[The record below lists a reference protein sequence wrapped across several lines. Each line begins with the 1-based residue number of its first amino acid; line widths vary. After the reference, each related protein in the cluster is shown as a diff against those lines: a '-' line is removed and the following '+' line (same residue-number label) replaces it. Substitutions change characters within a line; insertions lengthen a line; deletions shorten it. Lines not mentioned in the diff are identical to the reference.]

1 MCPLRP
7 GGNPKRWTE
16 RHGRQRIAP
25 VSRNAECPSSPR
37 IPWWLWLNV
46 MSLDAPLVAVLWQAA
61 LARAHKVTLMPAVH
75 LVLFLAV
82 WVIYML
88 DRVLDGFSMPQAA
101 KLSVRHDFYRRN
113 RWLFLLLVI
122 PFGVVTLLLL
132 ATTAIPSG
140 ILWRG
145 AALAF
150 VVGLYLLHYAARG
163 HRPIYILGNMMA
175 CFLGGMVLWL
185 LPLPPHFKMLFGTAL
200 FALLVLAVS
209 GRLQGGFRLVPKE
222 LLCGYLFAVGCTLSV
237 NFFTGD
243 LHAHP
248 FSMETL
254 MLALLCAVNCIAI
267 SFYERETDAHND
279 RDAMSQTWPGVG
291 RAYPTLLLVV
301 AAVAVASLSR
311 RLPMELLLYSVAVLL
326 STLLL
331 GVLHR
336 VAKRMAPEMAHVL
349 ADAAVALPMALL
361 VFAL

>member
-1 MCPLRP
+1 
-7 GGNPKRWTE
+7 
-16 RHGRQRIAP
+16 
-25 VSRNAECPSSPR
+25 
-37 IPWWLWLNV
+37 

-75 LVLFLAV
+75 VVLFLAV

-88 DRVLDGFSMPQAA
+88 DRVLDGFSMPQDAR
-101 KLSVRHDFYRRN
+101 LSIRHEFYRRN

-122 PFGVVTLLLL
+122 PSGVFALLFL
-132 ATTAIPSG
+132 ATTEIPAG

-145 AALAF
+145 VALAF

-163 HRPIYILGNMMA
+163 HRPIYVVGNMA
-175 CFLGGMVLWL
+175 TCFIAGMVLWL
-185 LPLPPHFKMLFGTAL
+185 LPLPPPFKMLFGTAL
-200 FALLVLAVS
+200 VALLVLAVS

-254 MLALLCAVNCIAI
+254 MLALLCSVNCIAI
-267 SFYERETDAHND
+267 SFYERETDARSD

-291 RAYPTLLLVV
+291 RAYPALLLTV
-301 AAVAVASLSR
+301 ALVAVASLSR
-311 RLPMELLLYSVAVLL
+311 RLPVELLLYSVAILL

-331 GVLHR
+331 GLLHK
-336 VAKRMAPEMAHVL
+336 VARRMAPEMAHVL

-361 VFAL
+361 VFVL

>member
-1 MCPLRP
+1 
-7 GGNPKRWTE
+7 
-16 RHGRQRIAP
+16 
-25 VSRNAECPSSPR
+25 
-37 IPWWLWLNV
+37 

-61 LARAHKVTLMPAVH
+61 LARAHRVTLMPSVH
-75 LVLFLAV
+75 LALFLAV

-88 DRVLDGFSMPQAA
+88 DRVLDGFSMSHAA

-122 PFGVVTLLLL
+122 PFGVFTLLVL
-132 ATTAIPSG
+132 ATTEIPSG

-163 HRPIYILGNMMA
+163 HRPIYVLGNMA
-175 CFLGGMVLWL
+175 TCFFGGLALWL
-185 LPLPPHFKMLFGTAL
+185 LPLPPHFKILFGTAL
-200 FALLVLAVS
+200 VALLVLAVC

-248 FSMETL
+248 FSVETL
-254 MLALLCAVNCIAI
+254 MLALLCTVNCIAI

-291 RAYPTLLLVV
+291 RAYPMLLLMV
-301 AAVAVASLSR
+301 AAVAIASLSR
-311 RLPMELLLYSVAVLL
+311 RLPTELLLYSVAVLL

-331 GVLHR
+331 AVLHR
-336 VAKRMAPEMAHVL
+336 LARRMAPEMAHVL

-361 VFAL
+361 VLAP